1 MHCVWLGACNECF
14 CRNRIAS
21 VRPPLHLPPL
31 TKDRLRPVA
40 RDTWPMRPASPAMVE
55 GMRRSVT
62 SVFSQADDLQ
72 AATRAEGNLGF
83 VITRRGRFQARLT
96 QVVLHRLRLADVEE
110 SLPRIAFISV
120 PENTILIALSVG
132 SRSPQVWGGISTQ
145 VDDLITL
152 GPGQCVPSRTDGP
165 SHWGAIWFPQEFF
178 AECSRALTGDLWR
191 LPDHVSVWRPA
202 PSARQELRRLHSVA
216 VRATHAQPVRL
227 TEVEAAHGL
236 EQQLIHALIECLS
249 GGPVSTEPVTTRRH
263 QDLAVRFEEF
273 LRTQPDR
280 ELDLVEICAA
290 LGVSDRLLRRCC
302 EQQLGMSPMSYVRLR
317 RMQLVHHD
325 LRYGTPDT
333 MRVSDV
339 ARRYGFRNLGR
350 FAGSYRELF
359 GELPSLTL
367 RQSPYG
373 AKAEVASW
381 RRTAA
386 APRPR

>member
-1 MHCVWLGACNECF
+1 M
-14 CRNRIAS
+14 
-21 VRPPLHLPPL
+21 
-31 TKDRLRPVA
+31 
-40 RDTWPMRPASPAMVE
+40 
-55 GMRRSVT
+55 
-62 SVFSQADDLQ
+62 
-72 AATRAEGNLGF
+72 
-83 VITRRGRFQARLT
+83 
-96 QVVLHRLRLADVEE
+96 
-110 SLPRIAFISV
+110 
-120 PENTILIALSVG
+120 
-132 SRSPQVWGGISTQ
+132 
-145 VDDLITL
+145 
-152 GPGQCVPSRTDGP
+152 
-165 SHWGAIWFPQEFF
+165 
-178 AECSRALTGDLWR
+178 
-191 LPDHVSVWRPA
+191 
-202 PSARQELRRLHSVA
+202 
-216 VRATHAQPVRL
+216 
-227 TEVEAAHGL
+227 
-236 EQQLIHALIECLS
+236 
-249 GGPVSTEPVTTRRH
+249 STEPVTTRRH